1 MCFGGGGGKQK
12 QQNTSASDSANRAAM
27 DRQNRLYEQQ
37 LAEQRAAAERARQEQ
52 AAKESRLQQGMAN
65 IEAGFKPYD
74 DNYFSGFNQK
84 YLDYY
89 NPQIEDQYSKAQ
101 EQLLFGLSRAGLTNS
116 SARGTEMGSLEKNYG
131 TQRQG
136 IVSAAQ
142 KYSNDAR
149 SQIAQQRTALQNQ
162 LNATGGDKITSASF
176 LGVNQPNSVGSLPI
190 QAPQLQSFSPLGDLF
205 GNVSQIAV
213 NDTRVANA
221 TGRDGLLQSAFRGMS
236 GNKNASSYQE

>member
-1 MCFGGGGGKQK
+1 MCFGGGGGGK
-12 QQNTSASDSANRAAM
+12 QQNTSASDAANRAAM

-52 AAKESRLQQGMAN
+52 LAKQSRLQQGMAN

-74 DNYFSGFNQK
+74 DNYFNGFNQK

-89 NPQIEDQYSKAQ
+89 NPQIDEQYGKAQ
-101 EQLLFGLSRAGLTNS
+101 QQILFGLSRAGLMDS
-116 SARGTEMGSLEKNYG
+116 SIRGTEMANLEKAYG

-136 IVSAAQ
+136 IVSGAQ
-142 KYSNDAR
+142 TYANNAR

-162 LNATGGDKITSASF
+162 LNATGGDAVTSASF
-176 LGVNQPNSVGSLPI
+176 LGVNQPGSVGSLPI
-190 QAPQLQSFSPLGDLF
+190 QAPQLQQFSALGDLF
-205 GNVSQIAV
+205 GNISQIAV

-221 TGRDGLLQSAFRGMS
+221 TGNDGLLQSAFRNAG
-236 GNKNASSYQE
+236 GNKKAYSYQE